1 MSARYDASGI
11 EVLSGLDP
19 VRKHPGMYT
28 DITRPNHL
36 AHELID
42 NSVDEAISGH
52 AKNVH
57 ITLHEDGSLEV
68 ADDGRGMPVDMHPK
82 LKLPGVEVVLST
94 LHAGGKFSDKNY
106 TFSGG
111 LHGVGVSVVNALSE
125 HMEVWV
131 RREGKEYN
139 MAFKGG
145 RKVSNLEVIGSVGK
159 KNTGTTIR
167 FWPDARYFET
177 CKFSIPRLL
186 HVMRAKAVLF
196 SGLTVRFDD
205 RLHGEQHEWC
215 YQGGIRDYLLDSLQG
230 LECMPGDAFCA
241 DFEGGQQAVEWALAW
256 TEEAREGLQESYANL
271 VPTPQGGTHVSGLRS
286 GLTEALREF
295 CEFRKLLPRGIR
307 LAPDDVWE
315 KLCYVLSVRIR
326 DPQFA
331 GQTKER
337 LGSRETTPFVSG
349 VAKDSFSH
357 WLSQNVTL
365 GEQIAQ
371 LAIRQAEARI
381 RRGKKIVRKKALA
394 GPTLPGKLVDCS
406 SEDLGRTELFLVEG
420 DSAGGSA
427 KQARDRDFQAVMPL
441 RGKILNTWEV
451 APEQVLASQEV
462 HDISVAIGVEPGSG
476 DLSRLRYGKIC
487 VLADADPDGLHIAT
501 LLSALFLRHFQPLV
515 EAGHVHIAM
524 PPLYRID
531 AGKEV
536 FYVLDQEECQGVLDQ
551 LKAENKTNNVTI
563 TRFKGLG
570 EMNPMQLRESTMA
583 VDSRRLVRLSLVDP
597 GRTFRSMDRLL
608 AKKRAPDRRRW
619 LEQKGNLV
627 KDQDL
632 RESPEQFLAKA

>member
-57 ITLHEDGSLEV
+57 IILHEDGSLEV

-111 LHGVGVSVVNALSE
+111 LHGVGVSVVNALSK

-177 CKFSIPRLL
+177 CKFSIPKLL

-205 RLHGEQHEWC
+205 RLNGDQHEWC

-230 LECMPGDAFCA
+230 QECMPEDAFCA

-357 WLSQNVTL
+357 WLSQNVTA

-381 RRGKKIVRKKALA
+381 KRGKKIVRKKALS

-462 HDISVAIGVEPGSG
+462 HDISVAIGVEPGSE

-501 LLSALFLRHFQPLV
+501 LLSALFLQHFQPLV
-515 EAGHVHIAM
+515 EADRVYIAM

-583 VDSRRLVRLSLVDP
+583 KDSRRLVQLSLVNP
-597 GRTFRSMDRLL
+597 GKTFESMDRLL
-608 AKKRAPDRRRW
+608 AKKRAADRRRW

>member
-145 RKVSNLEVIGSVGK
+145 RKVSNLEIIGSVGK

-230 LECMPGDAFCA
+230 LECIPGDAFCA

-357 WLSQNVTL
+357 WLSQNVTA

-462 HDISVAIGVEPGSG
+462 HDISVAIGVEPGSE

-501 LLSALFLRHFQPLV
+501 LLSALFLQHFQKLV
-515 EAGHVHIAM
+515 EEGHVHIAM

-583 VDSRRLVRLSLVDP
+583 VDSRRLVQLSLVDP

-608 AKKRAPDRRRW
+608 AKKRAADRRRW

>member
-57 ITLHEDGSLEV
+57 IILHEDGSLEV

-111 LHGVGVSVVNALSE
+111 LHGVGVSVVNALSK

-177 CKFSIPRLL
+177 CKFSIPKLL

-205 RLHGEQHEWC
+205 RLNGDQHEWC

-230 LECMPGDAFCA
+230 HECMPEDAFCA

-307 LAPDDVWE
+307 LALDDVWE

-357 WLSQNVTL
+357 WLSQNVTA

-381 RRGKKIVRKKALA
+381 KRGKKIVRKKALS

-462 HDISVAIGVEPGSG
+462 HDISVAIGVEPGSE

-501 LLSALFLRHFQPLV
+501 LLSALFLQHFQPLV
-515 EAGHVHIAM
+515 EAGHVYIAM

-583 VDSRRLVRLSLVDP
+583 RDSRRLMRLSLVNP
-597 GRTFRSMDRLL
+597 GKTFESMDRLL
-608 AKKRAPDRRRW
+608 AKKRAADRRRW